1 MDLFPPDPRANV
13 LPHDGKVTYF
23 GPVFPDSDSRRIFDS
38 LLSSI
43 AWAPDEVVLFGKR
56 IVTSRKVAWYGEA
69 GLSYRYSGTTK
80 HPLPWTPELLELKTR
95 AEELSGAA
103 FNSCLLNLYH
113 DGREGMG
120 WHSDD
125 EKSLL
130 KDGCIASLS
139 FGAPR
144 KFSFRH
150 KRTRETVS
158 VILEDGSL
166 LLMEGATQTHWHHQ
180 LAKSARVRE
189 PRINLTFRTIVA
201 A

>member
-1 MDLFPPDPRANV
+1 MDLFPPDPRANL

-23 GPVFPDSDSRRIFDS
+23 GPVFPGADSRRIFEA
-38 LLSSI
+38 LLSSV

-80 HPLPWTPELLELKTR
+80 LPRPWTPELSELKAR
-95 AEELSGAA
+95 AEEISGAA

-113 DGREGMG
+113 DGSEGMG

-158 VILEDGSL
+158 VMLEEGSL
-166 LLMEGATQTHWHHQ
+166 LLMEGSTQTHWHHQ